1 MFSSLSPTILQQVLE
16 YAIPYA
22 VELHPEFAD
31 ADIPIEAFSKHP
43 MAFFYLVQRDMDVR
57 ILSNTMLSE
66 QNNDE
71 IVRYLLEH
79 PDMIDF
85 LSFCKNPHPK
95 AVQYVLEKSK
105 TKKEIEKEIEKNK
118 DTETD
123 VQHYAN
129 LPQNIRT
136 SLSKN
141 THDDIVR
148 YELVNVR
155 SYQLPILEFAAN
167 PNDLIVTYLLEQPY
181 YIYHWNQFSKNPNK
195 RVIDYLLEHPDRI
208 DWSNFARHDDD
219 RVVTLFLE
227 LIRIKPE
234 KFFYNCIDAACA
246 NPNNMMVE
254 YLLRDPQR
262 PTISTG
268 TFFVNTNPMAIEWL
282 LEHMDRYRESIFL
295 STKHPIYNHPDIRIF
310 TKLLTMFPDPT
321 YKVRMVQNPNVF
333 YRHVDTR
340 LQEWYL
346 LQLTELSSSSYGRKK
361 RIQTS
366 RIRKI
371 KRKTISRIKSKT
383 IEIKKDKQHTKIGRI
398 LKPKN
403 KHQ

>member
-1 MFSSLSPTILQQVLE
+1 MLSSLSTSILQQVLE
-16 YAIPYA
+16 YAISYA
-22 VELHPEFAD
+22 IDLRPEF

-43 MAFFYLVQRDMDVR
+43 MAFFYLVQRDMEVS
-57 ILSNTMLSE
+57 ILSKSMLSE

-95 AVQYVLEKSK
+95 AVHYVLEKIK
-105 TKKEIEKEIEKNK
+105 IKK
-118 DTETD
+118 DTETE

-141 THDDIVR
+141 THDDIVH
-148 YELVNVR
+148 YELANVR

-181 YIYHWNQFSKNPNK
+181 HIYHWNQFSKNPNK

-219 RVVTLFLE
+219 RVVTLFLQ

-234 KFFYNCIDAACA
+234 NFFYNCIDAACA
-246 NPNNMMVE
+246 NPNNMMVQ
-254 YLLRDPQR
+254 YLLRNPQR
-262 PTISTG
+262 PTISTS

-282 LEHMDRYRESIFL
+282 LEHMEGYRDSISI
-295 STKHPIYNHPDIRIF
+295 STKHPIYNHPDIRVF
-310 TKLLTMFPDPT
+310 NKLLTMYPDPT

-333 YRHVDTR
+333 YRHVDTQR
-340 LQEWYL
+340 QKWYL
-346 LQLTELSSSSYGRKK
+346 SQLADVSRSSYGRKK
-361 RIQTS
+361 RKYTT
-366 RIRKI
+366 KTI
-371 KRKTISRIKSKT
+371 KRNIVCNVQRCKTR
-383 IEIKKDKQHTKIGRI
+383 KK
-398 LKPKN
+398 
-403 KHQ
+403 

>member
-1 MFSSLSPTILQQVLE
+1 MFSSLSTSILQQVLE

-22 VELHPEFAD
+22 VDLRPEFAD
-31 ADIPIEAFSKHP
+31 VPIDSFSKHP

-79 PDMIDF
+79 PDQIDF

-95 AVQYVLEKSK
+95 AVQYVLEKIK
-105 TKKEIEKEIEKNK
+105 TKKDI
-118 DTETD
+118 ETD
-123 VQHYAN
+123 VQHYAS

-195 RVIDYLLEHPDRI
+195 RVIDYLLRELPDRI

-234 KFFYNCIDAACA
+234 HFFYNCIDAACV

-254 YLLRDPQR
+254 YLLREPQR

-295 STKHPIYNHPDIRIF
+295 STKHPIYNHPDIRVF
-310 TKLLTMFPDPT
+310 NKLLTMFPDPT
-321 YKVRMVQNPNVF
+321 YKVRMVQNLNVF

-346 LQLTELSSSSYGRKK
+346 SQLSEVSSSSYGRKE
-361 RIQTS
+361 RIQTP
-366 RIRKI
+366 RIR
-371 KRKTISRIKSKT
+371 KRKTIRRIKSKNNRN
-383 IEIKKDKQHTKIGRI
+383 KKR
-398 LKPKN
+398 
-403 KHQ
+403 